1 MDSEALGQ
9 WEQIESVVAVQEIES
24 EVVAVDSDRDRKAA
38 TVFEE
43 VGSVAA
49 LDTVVAVV
57 VVVVLDTVAA
67 VEDKSFVAA
76 TVPRQL
82 ASSISTVPQTNLH
95 LHSHSSYQLAT
106 ARWDLLLTDS
116 HLPH

>member
-1 MDSEALGQ
+1 M
-9 WEQIESVVAVQEIES
+9 VA
-24 EVVAVDSDRDRKAA
+24 ADSDRDRKAA
-38 TVFEE
+38 MVFEE
-43 VGSVAA
+43 AGSVVV
-49 LDTVVAVV
+49 LVVVA
-57 VVVVLDTVAA
+57 VLDTVAA

-76 TVPRQL
+76 TIPRQL

-106 ARWDLLLTDS
+106 TRWDLLLTDS